1 MKKTLRAASLCGLLF
16 GMAFV
21 MNCGDDTHSDAGR
34 PDSAAEIEKV
44 VRKYF
49 QVVNEERMD
58 ELFDLF
64 DPNVEFQAP
73 PGFITRGVE
82 NIKPYYATVV
92 ESLPEHLDTPVHIH
106 ASGNRAAVFIQAEA
120 RLPNGS
126 SISFT
131 ASDWFTVEQGKITS
145 LSIFFDLFAAATG
158 FQQGPG

>member
-1 MKKTLRAASLCGLLF
+1 MKKTLRAASLWGLLF

-21 MNCGDDTHSDAGR
+21 MNCGDDTPINAGGA
-34 PDSAAEIEKV
+34 DSAAETEKV

-49 QVVNEERMD
+49 QFVNEERMD

-82 NIKPYYATVV
+82 NIRPYYATVV
-92 ESLPEHLDTPVHIH
+92 QSLPEHLDTPVHIH
-106 ASGNRAAVFIQAEA
+106 TSGNRAAVFIQAEA

-131 ASDWFTVEQGKITS
+131 ASDWFIVEQGKITS
-145 LSIFFDLFAAATG
+145 LSIFFDLFAAVAG
-158 FQQGPG
+158 FRQGPG